1 MYIYDCIMKNLF
13 ADVDNWCEQVR
24 QQSIIPASIGLIF
37 SISCNQDTL
46 RYLQL
51 LLSLK
56 IK

>member
-24 QQSIIPASIGLIF
+24 QQSIIPASIDLIF